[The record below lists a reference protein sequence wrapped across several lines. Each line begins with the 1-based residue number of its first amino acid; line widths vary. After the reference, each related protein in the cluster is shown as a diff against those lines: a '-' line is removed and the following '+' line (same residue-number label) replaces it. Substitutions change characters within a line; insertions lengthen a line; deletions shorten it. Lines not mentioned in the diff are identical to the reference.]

1 MKRFARTILLLIL
14 LLCCFWS
21 DSYPSTGGAETYVSE
36 DSLIVSTE
44 ADSFTLLFAQQMPD
58 STTGDRADSTRL
70 RDPNNAIF
78 VALVP
83 GAVVHGAG
91 HFYAGKPG
99 TGLVLFGSEV
109 TGIGLCY
116 LGAMT
121 AMGSGEYSTGG
132 VVALTAG
139 LALFIGSW
147 AYDVAFAP
155 LSIKKENEKL
165 LRGKHTHLEFRMTAE
180 DMRVV
185 IVYRFR

>member
-1 MKRFARTILLLIL
+1 MNRVGKVIALTIAL
-14 LLCCFWS
+14 
-21 DSYPSTGGAETYVSE
+21 TGGLWVSSYASPGDAQTYVSK
-36 DSLIVSTE
+36 DSLVDSTE
-44 ADSFTLLFAQQMPD
+44 AGRFTLLFAQQMPA
-58 STTGDRADSTRL
+58 STTGDRADSARL

-99 TGLVLFGSEV
+99 TGTALFVSEV
-109 TGIGLCY
+109 TGLGLCY

-132 VVALTAG
+132 VVAVSAG

-147 AYDVAFAP
+147 AYDVALAP

-165 LRGKHTHLEFRMTAE
+165 LRGKRTRLELRLKNGDVRLVTVFR
-180 DMRVV
+180 
-185 IVYRFR
+185 F

>member
-1 MKRFARTILLLIL
+1 LAIALTAGCWAY
-14 LLCCFWS
+14 CCAS
-21 DSYPSTGGAETYVSE
+21 PDDDQTYPSETGLMSLQAEQHSSPLSAQRPQDPVTHEKV
-36 DSLIVSTE
+36 DSI
-44 ADSFTLLFAQQMPD
+44 
-58 STTGDRADSTRL
+58 RL
-70 RDPNNAIF
+70 RDPNYAIF

-99 TGLVLFGSEV
+99 TGTALFVSEV
-109 TGIGLCY
+109 TGLGLCY

-132 VVALTAG
+132 VVAVSAG

-147 AYDVAFAP
+147 AYDVALAP

-165 LRGKHTHLEFRMTAE
+165 LPDRQTRLELRLKNGDVRLVTVFR
-180 DMRVV
+180 
-185 IVYRFR
+185 F